1 MTNFSNTSRS
11 SLYFFSRFLNDPH
24 SVASVLPSSKELS
37 QQMFQ
42 GKSFKPGDTILEYG
56 PGTGSFTRIVHDLQ
70 QKGSEVNYLGIE
82 RDPGMCSHLLK
93 QFPDMVFEQ
102 GDVIDVRSICEKHEL
117 APVDFVVSGLPL
129 VYMGSSLDALLS
141 DTCRVMKPGGV
152 FRTFSY
158 VHCYPLRGANLVR
171 SAMRQAF
178 SESGVNSLVLKNVP
192 PAFVLHG
199 RKESK

>member
-1 MTNFSNTSRS
+1 MKGLQQ
-11 SLYFFSRFLNDPH
+11 SLYFFSRFLSDPH

-42 GKSFKPGDTILEYG
+42 GMSFKSGDTILEYG
-56 PGTGSFTRIVHDLQ
+56 PGTGSFTRIVQDLQ
-70 QKGSEVNYLGIE
+70 RKGTELNYLGIE
-82 RDPGMCSHLLK
+82 RDPGMYRHLLK
-93 QFPDMVFEQ
+93 QFPDMMFEQ
-102 GDVIDVRSICEKHEL
+102 GDVKDVRTICEKHAL
-117 APVDFVVSGLPL
+117 APIDFVVSGLPL

-141 DTCRVMKPGGV
+141 DTCHVMKPGGV

-158 VHCYPLRGANLVR
+158 VHCYPLRRANLVR
-171 SAMRQAF
+171 NAMRRAF

-199 RKESK
+199 LKEA